1 MFDNSHVVVKVIK
14 TSGSISFAKRAFFHP
29 LGNNVHSILSGGKN
43 YICFMNKKKILA
55 LLVSASFLF
64 AACGDDDSPS
74 SPKNSQEE
82 ISSSSETDECDF
94 DECSEKSS
102 SSKKDDKK
110 SSSSKKADKKSS
122 DSKSSDSKVK
132 SSSSS
137 KDDSK
142 SSSSVVKEE
151 KSSSSVAKTDSS
163 SSSENGDKKS
173 SDSKSSDSK
182 VKSSSSSKDDSKSS
196 SSVVKDEKSSSS
208 VAKSESSS
216 SSVKGDKKSSSSVAK
231 IESSSSSVKVEEK
244 SSSSAETPVS
254 SSSEES
260 LLNSSRA
267 AKLTDLEKNYELK
280 LFDQTVYLST
290 GSKQGLIA
298 LRIPDELWVV
308 TYTDFADGVVS
319 FNDGN
324 SGKQYSETDAAKKIV
339 GELKNGFKIS
349 FVVDKSGR
357 VWYSLNNTMDY
368 SEAIK
373 ASVAVQKNKVSKAEA
388 IKNKIYEC
396 ADGDTARTFTFFD
409 NSYIVDNYV
418 GGNLV
423 SWHGGHYDVQRSTL
437 LMRPAYYNRS
447 VYSMFTYSVGTDNT
461 ISASNGESTV
471 TMNCNVESVE
481 YEYENARDFVGEWH
495 AKKDGIDWEF
505 SIKADGTY
513 EIFGFEGSKNV
524 EAKNGVWEIYGYH
537 LMMRNIG
544 CLHPNECTTSIHGQ
558 LQAGTID
565 RETGKISGFSFIH
578 HDPDTPKIPTS
589 FEAPE
594 YE

>member
-1 MFDNSHVVVKVIK
+1 
-14 TSGSISFAKRAFFHP
+14 
-29 LGNNVHSILSGGKN
+29 
-43 YICFMNKKKILA
+43 MNKKKILA

-216 SSVKGDKKSSSSVAK
+216 SSVNGDKKSSSSVAK

-290 GSKQGLIA
+290 GSKLGLIA

-396 ADGDTARTFTFFD
+396 ADGDTTRTFTFFD

-481 YEYENARDFVGEWH
+481 YEYENARDFVGEWQ

-513 EIFGFEGSKNV
+513 EISGFEGSKNV